1 MRTIERFMNWLKR
14 QKFWKVFLMAWG
26 FLLVWDFI
34 VGGIL
39 YLSGAEF
46 SQHVAKNEDLFFNSL
61 FFLPMTTLSALL
73 EEIIFRWGPML
84 VLSFVL
90 LWLYRSGRLT
100 KERFFKVEKY
110 AILILTIV
118 SGIVFGWVH
127 GSVWNVL
134 IQGVGGTL
142 FLLLYLRIF
151 FIRRDRG
158 QRNRWQL
165 VSLAESTLL
174 HTASNLLLMV
184 I

>member
-1 MRTIERFMNWLKR
+1 MGWLKR
-14 QKFWKVFLMAWG
+14 QKFWKVFLLAWG
-26 FLLVWDFI
+26 FMLVWDLTVF
-34 VGGIL
+34 VIL
-39 YLSGAEF
+39 YLAGAEF

-61 FFLPMTTLSALL
+61 FFLPLTSMAALL
-73 EEIIFRWGPML
+73 EEIFFRWGPML
-84 VLSFVL
+84 ILSFVL
-90 LWLYRSGRLT
+90 MWMYRSGRLS

-127 GSVWNVL
+127 GTVWNVL
-134 IQGVGGTL
+134 IQGVSGTL
-142 FLLLYLRIF
+142 FMLLYLRVF

-174 HTASNLLLMV
+174 HTVSNLLLMLL
-184 I
+184 